1 MKEAKKIL
9 SYLKKC
15 YPQEISVFEDMNARD
30 RKGYAGYVLR
40 KREDF
45 ISPMQWL
52 ERKYSVGMSFNQI
65 AHKLGISHSEV
76 IQAYESGMAKIKE
89 ILMDIDYVDFVKN
102 KRQEHLEVGFEAKLE
117 WLNPNLFEYQRE
129 IVKRA
134 CKKG

>member
-76 IQAYESGMAKIKE
+76 IQAY
-89 ILMDIDYVDFVKN
+89 D
-102 KRQEHLEVGFEAKLE
+102 
-117 WLNPNLFEYQRE
+117 
-129 IVKRA
+129 
-134 CKKG
+134 